1 MTPNYLCT
9 FGEVVVVL
17 DLNADGMLDRME
29 KGTESLRLYQR
40 LYREVLSRGLKE
52 KRVVKK
58 DGMYIVVV

>member
-1 MTPNYLCT
+1 
-9 FGEVVVVL
+9 
-17 DLNADGMLDRME
+17 ME